1 MLVLSGFNIR
11 NKGLTERMLENQ
23 KIKDLLIFESV
34 TGITIIGNHG
44 NFTLGC
50 DDGLGDNETIRKFFK
65 QYNDL
70 IDNINEF
77 YDYKKLE
84 KEWSNGN
91 GQIFFNFDDFAS
103 YSCYKQGESDNEENK
118 SKYRRTFE

>member
-23 KIKDLLIFESV
+23 KIKDLLIFEST

-50 DDGLGDNETIRKFFK
+50 DDGLESSETTRRFFK

-84 KEWSNGN
+84 KEWFNGN
-91 GQIFFNFDDFAS
+91 GHIFFSFDDFAS
-103 YSCYKQGESDNEENK
+103 CSYY
-118 SKYRRTFE
+118 